1 MSLTTT
7 QSAVSMKFAGHLQRV
22 GVPES
27 LGVAALEQQRLDLM
41 SGSGLTVRDGY
52 AGGPVWR
59 KERHDEHRLCRARG

>member
-7 QSAVSMKFAGHLQRV
+7 QSAVSMKFAGHFQRV

-41 SGSGLTVRDGY
+41 
-52 AGGPVWR
+52 AAP
-59 KERHDEHRLCRARG
+59 A